1 MAGNERLYLLKTVD
15 GEEYGP
21 VDQEC
26 LVRWAENGRITA
38 YCQIRSTLIARWEKA
53 SEVPFLREI
62 LLKQIEQK
70 DPGDT
75 SFISRVRTK
84 VTRRATEVSDAS
96 GLHKVRPED
105 FESAAMPLRAAA
117 GVFDLLLAVLV
128 AVGVYLVFALLFSM
142 KVLDGN
148 SAFYLGLIVYYGTVL
163 LGLSWILAFVGQTP
177 GQRFWGI
184 ILIKRTGEQFYLG
197 RACIYGIVTLAF
209 GVLTPFIMFVAPSRR
224 SLQEIVTGTRMVKVK
239 LIGKQR

>member
-26 LVRWAENGRITA
+26 LVRWAESGRITA

-53 SEVPFLREI
+53 CEVPFLREL

-75 SFISRVRTK
+75 SFLSRVRTK
-84 VTRRATEVSDAS
+84 VTRRATEASAAS
-96 GLHKVRPED
+96 GLHEVRPED
-105 FESAAMPLRAAA
+105 FETAAVPMRVVA
-117 GVFDLLLAVLV
+117 GVFDLLLAGLL
-128 AVGVYLVFALLFSM
+128 AVGVYLLFALLFSA

-148 SAFYLGLIVYYGTVL
+148 SAFYLGLVAYYGIML
-163 LGLSWILAFVGQTP
+163 LGLSWILAVVGQTP
-177 GQRFWGI
+177 GQKFWGI
-184 ILIKRTGEQFYLG
+184 ILMKRSGEQFYLG
-197 RACIYGIVTLAF
+197 RACIYGVFTLVF
-209 GVLTPFIMFVAPSRR
+209 GVLTPVIMFVVPSRR

-239 LIGKQR
+239 LIGKRR

>member
-1 MAGNERLYLLKTVD
+1 MASNERLYLLKTVD

-53 SEVPFLREI
+53 CDVPFLRDI
-62 LLKQIEQK
+62 LLRQIEQK

-75 SFISRVRTK
+75 SFLSRVRTK
-84 VTRRATEVSDAS
+84 VTRRATEASDAS
-96 GLHKVRPED
+96 GLHEVRPED
-105 FESAAMPLRAAA
+105 FESAPVPLRVVA
-117 GVFDLLLAVLV
+117 GVFDLLFAGLLAV
-128 AVGVYLVFALLFSM
+128 GMYLLFALLFSM

-148 SAFYLGLIVYYGTVL
+148 SAFYLGLMAYYGAML
-163 LGLSWILAFVGQTP
+163 LGLAWVLAVVGQTP

-184 ILIKRTGEQFYLG
+184 ILIKRTGDQFYLG
-197 RACIYGIVTLAF
+197 RAYIY
-209 GVLTPFIMFVAPSRR
+209 GVLTLALGLLTPVIMFVAPSRR

-239 LIGKQR
+239 LIGKRR

>member
-53 SEVPFLREI
+53 CEVPFLRDI
-62 LLKQIEQK
+62 LLKQIEEK

-75 SFISRVRTK
+75 SFLSKIRTK
-84 VTRRATEVSDAS
+84 VTRRATEAVEISS
-96 GLHKVRPED
+96 LHEVRPED
-105 FESAAMPLRAAA
+105 FESAPVPLRVVA
-117 GVFDLLLAVLV
+117 GVFDLLLAGLV
-128 AVGVYLVFALLFSM
+128 AVGIYLLFALFFSLQM
-142 KVLDGN
+142 LDGN
-148 SAFYLGLIVYYGTVL
+148 SAFYLGVMAYYATML
-163 LGLSWILAFVGQTP
+163 FGLSWILAVIGQTP
-177 GQRFWGI
+177 GQKFWGI

-197 RACIYGIVTLAF
+197 RACIYG
-209 GVLTPFIMFVAPSRR
+209 VLTLGFGLMTPFFMFVAPSRR

-239 LIGKQR
+239 LIGKRR